1 MRRALPRVLMLVVTL
16 VSLYLV
22 FPSLLQVMSVWPKL
36 TQLKP
41 VWFAAMLIAEAASFV
56 CLWVLQ
62 RLSVRTHD
70 TYAIATSQLAGNA
83 FGRIVP
89 GGGATAGALQ
99 YRMLTQ
105 AGVPGRQAASG
116 LTASTLL
123 TLAVLL
129 ALPVFAVPAVLRG
142 VVSTDNQLVRAAIVG
157 LVVFAAMFAVGAA
170 LIATDGPLG
179 QLAAFAQKV
188 RNRLRPRHAPITDL
202 PERVLAARDLI
213 RQVLGANWW
222 EALLATI
229 GRWFFDYLALL
240 AALAAVGATPRP
252 TLVLL
257 AFVAAQVLA
266 LIPLTP
272 GGLGFVEAGLT
283 GTLALAGVH
292 GGPAVLASLAYRFVS
307 YWLPLP
313 AGLAAWFMHRRR
325 YGTSAAERRVLRE
338 GPKRSRVARPQ
349 TRATARERRA

>member
-1 MRRALPRVLMLVVTL
+1 MSRKLPRILLLLVSGL
-16 VSLYLV
+16 SLYLV
-22 FPSLLQVMSVWPKL
+22 FPSLLQVLSAWPRLTKL
-36 TQLKP
+36 EP
-41 VWFAAMLIAEAASFV
+41 IWFVAMLVAEAASFV

-70 TYAIATSQLAGNA
+70 LYAIATSQLAGNA

-99 YRMLTQ
+99 YRMLVQ
-105 AGVPGRQAASG
+105 SGIPGARAASG
-116 LTASTLL
+116 LTASSLL
-123 TLAVLL
+123 VFAVLL
-129 ALPVFAVPAVLRG
+129 ALPVFAIPAVLRG
-142 VVSTDNQLVRAAIVG
+142 VVSTDNELVRAALVG
-157 LVVFAAMFAVGAA
+157 MIVFAAMFAVGVA
-170 LIATDGPLG
+170 LIVTNKPLHD
-179 QLAAFAQKV
+179 LAAIAERV
-188 RNRLRPRHAPITDL
+188 RNRLFHGRPPRVNTPA
-202 PERVLAARDLI
+202 RVLAERDLI
-213 RQVLGANWW
+213 VSVLGERKW

-257 AFVAAQVLA
+257 AFVSAQMLA
-266 LIPLTP
+266 QIPLTP

-292 GGPAVLASLAYRFVS
+292 GGLAVLASLAYRLAS

-313 AGLAAWFMHRRR
+313 AGLAGWVLHRRR
-325 YGTSAAERRVLRE
+325 YGTNAEEERFVRAASR
-338 GPKRSRVARPQ
+338 GSRVARIRSRTPP
-349 TRATARERRA
+349 RERQA